1 MKHNPQL
8 LPQARRNFYYLATY
22 RSQIPGFSGEHWC
35 AIWLTPLGT
44 LNRETLAVLAI
55 RIWLECPMGNR
66 REQPAAI
73 MRLRSGSTGSF
84 DGELLLVPRALL
96 EHVTQQLW

>member
-1 MKHNPQL
+1 
-8 LPQARRNFYYLATY
+8 
-22 RSQIPGFSGEHWC
+22 
-35 AIWLTPLGT
+35 
-44 LNRETLAVLAI
+44 
-55 RIWLECPMGNR
+55 MGNR